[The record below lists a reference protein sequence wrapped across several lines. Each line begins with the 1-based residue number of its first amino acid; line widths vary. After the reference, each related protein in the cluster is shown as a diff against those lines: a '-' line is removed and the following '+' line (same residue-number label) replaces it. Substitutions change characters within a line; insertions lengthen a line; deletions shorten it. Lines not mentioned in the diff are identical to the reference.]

1 MQSKR
6 LLKTAVKK
14 ANLPEA
20 EKEVVMNYKKINIKE
35 TLERVIEIPDP
46 DNSLTNEEAEQIA
59 SEMYDSLEVI
69 LNASD
74 VKSLEITVLE
84 DEADKEQEY
93 GEISDYHYIPSA
105 TAGDYSPS
113 HPWDA
118 PGMSIHDF
126 I

>member
-1 MQSKR
+1 MK
-6 LLKTAVKK
+6 
-14 ANLPEA
+14 
-20 EKEVVMNYKKINIKE
+20 YKKVNIKE

-59 SEMYDSLEVI
+59 SEMYDSSEVI

-93 GEISDYHYIPSA
+93 GEIGNYHYIPSA
-105 TAGDYSPS
+105 TARDYSPS

>member
-1 MQSKR
+1 
-6 LLKTAVKK
+6 
-14 ANLPEA
+14 
-20 EKEVVMNYKKINIKE
+20 MNYKKVNIKE

-59 SEMYDSLEVI
+59 SEMYDSSEVI
-69 LNASD
+69 LDASD

-93 GEISDYHYIPSA
+93 SEIGDYHYIPSA